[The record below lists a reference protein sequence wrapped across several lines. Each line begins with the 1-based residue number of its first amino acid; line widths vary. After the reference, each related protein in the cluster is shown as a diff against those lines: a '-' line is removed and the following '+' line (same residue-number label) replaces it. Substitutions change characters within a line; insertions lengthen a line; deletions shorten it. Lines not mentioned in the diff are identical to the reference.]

1 MANELYKQY
10 GGNDSKVNN
19 LPDDGGFADFIQQ
32 FQQFKLQF
40 RGNPQEQIQRM
51 LQSGQISQEQLN
63 KAQQLAQ
70 QFIRFWP
77 DNVDVNGL
85 MPLT

>member
-1 MANELYKQY
+1 MANNLYEQY
-10 GGNDSKVNN
+10 GGNGFNANN
-19 LPDDGGFADFIQQ
+19 QPNNNVSQPDDGGFADFIQQ
-32 FQQFKLQF
+32 FQQFKSQF

-70 QFIRFWP
+70 QFIRFLP
-77 DNVDVNGL
+77 R
-85 MPLT
+85 